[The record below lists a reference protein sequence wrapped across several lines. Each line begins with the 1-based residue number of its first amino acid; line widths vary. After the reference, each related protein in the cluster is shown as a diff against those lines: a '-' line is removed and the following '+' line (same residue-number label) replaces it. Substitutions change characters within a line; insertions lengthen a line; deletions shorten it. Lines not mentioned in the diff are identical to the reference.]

1 MVNVNETTPKLTRP
15 KQTTHKCRQ
24 PAFKMSTLQQC
35 PQPHC
40 QVSSLWSIGYKYV
53 KKHLQCT
60 SSDLSI
66 KKQLSR
72 VVIGMFCY
80 ISTIPLFSTP
90 KFTNISIKK

>member
-1 MVNVNETTPKLTRP
+1 MVIVNETTPKLTRP
-15 KQTTHKCRQ
+15 EQTKQKCPKTT
-24 PAFKMSTLQQC
+24 FKMRTLEQC

-66 KKQLSR
+66 KNNYPEL
-72 VVIGMFCY
+72 G
-80 ISTIPLFSTP
+80 
-90 KFTNISIKK
+90 

>member
-1 MVNVNETTPKLTRP
+1 MVNVNETTPKPTRP
-15 KQTTHKCRQ
+15 EQTTQKCHQR
-24 PAFKMSTLQQC
+24 AFKMSTLQQC

-66 KKQLSR
+66 KNNYPEL
-72 VVIGMFCY
+72 G
-80 ISTIPLFSTP
+80 
-90 KFTNISIKK
+90 